1 MFLALRI
8 PHLHH
13 IFATTVLLQFSSWYF
28 SSLKNMHSAQP
39 RLPVQYALKQ
49 SSHEM

>member
-1 MFLALRI
+1 
-8 PHLHH
+8 
-13 IFATTVLLQFSSWYF
+13 
-28 SSLKNMHSAQP
+28 LKNMHSAQP